1 MGLGMGLGW
10 VWDVFGMSLAFKEVF
25 HTGIADEVCHFVSSD
40 PSGLFDFFGVLWE
53 WFGCREFGEID
64 EIVDTASESGETGR
78 EMREVFEGVSSFF
91 QDLSTGCDEGGFF
104 LFRMTFR
111 EGPDA
116 GASGFHDE
124 ITGLGTILTP

>member
-1 MGLGMGLGW
+1 
-10 VWDVFGMSLAFKEVF
+10 MSLAFEEVF

-40 PSGLFDFFGVLWE
+40 PSGLFDLFGVLRE
-53 WFGCREFGEID
+53 GFGCREFGEID
-64 EIVDTASESGETGR
+64 EIVDAASESGETGR
-78 EMREVFEGVSSFF
+78 EMGEMFEGVTCFF
-91 QDLSTGCDEGGFF
+91 PDLSTGGEEGGFF
-104 LFRMTFR
+104 LFRMTFW